1 MNGSETWPVRKKMR
15 WHFSR
20 QRWEWS
26 DGRVV
31 LMWKIEL

>member
-1 MNGSETWPVRKKMR
+1 MYTHALIFYLTVIFW

-26 DGRVV
+26 DGCV
-31 LMWKIEL
+31 